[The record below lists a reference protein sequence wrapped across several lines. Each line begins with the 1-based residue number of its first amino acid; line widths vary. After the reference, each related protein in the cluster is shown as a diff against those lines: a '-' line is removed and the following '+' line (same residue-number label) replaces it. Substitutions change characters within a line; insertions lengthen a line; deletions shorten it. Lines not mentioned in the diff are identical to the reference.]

1 MNYVDALV
9 TVAAIVAWQL
19 SELSFGLHD
28 VTCGWCRVMH
38 SLRHCEVEILL
49 VTTMNSAFLF
59 RHLDGMFS
67 QVGRS
72 RGYQGP
78 MAVAKIFVTF
88 NS

>member
-1 MNYVDALV
+1 
-9 TVAAIVAWQL
+9 
-19 SELSFGLHD
+19 
-28 VTCGWCRVMH
+28 MH

-59 RHLDGMFS
+59 RHLDGMFG

-78 MAVAKIFVTF
+78 MAVVEKMCKDFCHIQLLEA
-88 NS
+88 